1 MFVPLAFCCY
11 CPAGKKKRKG
21 QEAKLF
27 GFNSFSSCPDLTHL
41 NIYSPAVKPRGL
53 SLAFYCVVMTQSSS
67 PRNYVPF
74 GYFSISRFTPNQ
86 HSVSMQEVVCLYVA
100 KLKVRLRRIG
110 VVYGRVVW
118 SSCLV
123 IGLQLPFA
131 QYFPNR
137 CVDLTKIFFSSEP
150 WCSCRI
156 QIILKHKK
164 KIQLNVSVDWSLPNQ
179 RVQGAP
185 CPSMQMSFKN
195 IRIICSS
202 WLDTRK

>member
-1 MFVPLAFCCY
+1 MLVSLLLFANSCSYWDEDEPCLCHWHSA
-11 CPAGKKKRKG
+11 AIALLKKKKERKG

-110 VVYGRVVW
+110 ARVWARSLEFMSRHRSSVTIRLSVNHSHNTSLTVV
-118 SSCLV
+118 
-123 IGLQLPFA
+123 
-131 QYFPNR
+131 
-137 CVDLTKIFFSSEP
+137 LT
-150 WCSCRI
+150 
-156 QIILKHKK
+156 
-164 KIQLNVSVDWSLPNQ
+164 
-179 RVQGAP
+179 
-185 CPSMQMSFKN
+185 
-195 IRIICSS
+195 
-202 WLDTRK
+202 

>member
-1 MFVPLAFCCY
+1 MLVSLLLFANSCSYWEEDEPCLCHWHSA
-11 CPAGKKKRKG
+11 AIALLKKKKRKG

-110 VVYGRVVW
+110 VVYGRVALLTLMLKFGVHV
-118 SSCLV
+118 SSSSVTIRLS
-123 IGLQLPFA
+123 I
-131 QYFPNR
+131 NHSHNTS
-137 CVDLTKIFFSSEP
+137 LTVV
-150 WCSCRI
+150 
-156 QIILKHKK
+156 L
-164 KIQLNVSVDWSLPNQ
+164 
-179 RVQGAP
+179 
-185 CPSMQMSFKN
+185 
-195 IRIICSS
+195 
-202 WLDTRK
+202 T